1 MNTPKDG
8 TNVIG
13 DDDFPILQE
22 FKDVFPETLPGLPPF
37 RGVDHV
43 IDLSPD
49 AKPVAIPPY
58 RFSLPELVELKSQLD
73 EMIELGFIRPSVSP
87 WAAPVLFK
95 KKKDGSLRLCI
106 DYRGLNRAT
115 IKNRYEIPRMGDLL
129 DRIQG
134 AKLFSKI
141 DLRSGYHQIRVR
153 ECDIFKTGFRTRYGH
168 YEFTVMP
175 FGLTNAPATFNCL
188 MNGIFREYLE
198 KFVLVFFDDILV
210 FSKDEVEHEEHLRIV
225 LRLLR
230 ENNLFAK

>member
-8 TNVIG
+8 TSVIR

-87 WAAPVLFK
+87 WVAPILFK
-95 KKKDGSLRLCI
+95 KK
-106 DYRGLNRAT
+106 
-115 IKNRYEIPRMGDLL
+115 
-129 DRIQG
+129 
-134 AKLFSKI
+134 
-141 DLRSGYHQIRVR
+141 
-153 ECDIFKTGFRTRYGH
+153 
-168 YEFTVMP
+168 
-175 FGLTNAPATFNCL
+175 
-188 MNGIFREYLE
+188 
-198 KFVLVFFDDILV
+198 
-210 FSKDEVEHEEHLRIV
+210 RIV
-225 LRLLR
+225 LLDYAWTI
-230 ENNLFAK
+230 ED